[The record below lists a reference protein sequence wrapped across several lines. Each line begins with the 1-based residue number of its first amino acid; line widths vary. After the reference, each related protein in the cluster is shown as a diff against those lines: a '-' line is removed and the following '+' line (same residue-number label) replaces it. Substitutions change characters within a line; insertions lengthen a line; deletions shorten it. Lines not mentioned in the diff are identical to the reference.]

1 MELELSAPKGARDN
15 QYLRDCEPSTEF
27 TDTKAF
33 CRKKIFKI
41 DSTGEKRII
50 RSCGYIPE
58 TSIIAKENEGYC
70 LQADNEGL
78 DQKICSCYEDGCN
91 SSPFLISPLNV
102 GTLGLALAV
111 SILVRRFL

>member
-15 QYLRDCEPSTEF
+15 QYLKDCEQSAEHNYA
-27 TDTKAF
+27 KAF
-33 CRKKIFKI
+33 CRKKTFKI
-41 DSTGEKRII
+41 DSTGEKRVI

-58 TSIIAKENEGYC
+58 SSVIAKENEGYC

-91 SSPFLISPLNV
+91 SSPLLVSPLNFL
-102 GTLGLALAV
+102 TLGLTIVV
-111 SILVRRFL
+111 SMFVRKCL